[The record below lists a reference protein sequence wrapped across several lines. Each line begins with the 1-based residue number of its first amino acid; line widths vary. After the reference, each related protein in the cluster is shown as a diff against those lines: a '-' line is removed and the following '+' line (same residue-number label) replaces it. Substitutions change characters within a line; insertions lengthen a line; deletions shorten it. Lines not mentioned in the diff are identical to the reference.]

1 MAQIT
6 EIRLAETIE
15 NEILPVLNDKIQRLV
30 QECNARVSAAHD
42 IALRAIEAAEV
53 RSIADATDIDES
65 EREIETN
72 YVTSMEELS
81 NLAALMNKFEQAL
94 TTLSDRQ
101 YSLQESQLT
110 ECAIVEIDDAADE
123 TAQKLS
129 QQIETIGER
138 IQLVK
143 QSIENVTEEDRRYA
157 GNGNVHSQSTEYMW
171 RSRCVLLPNY
181 VLC

>member
-1 MAQIT
+1 M
-6 EIRLAETIE
+6 
-15 NEILPVLNDKIQRLV
+15 
-30 QECNARVSAAHD
+30 H
-42 IALRAIEAAEV
+42 
-53 RSIADATDIDES
+53 
-65 EREIETN
+65 
-72 YVTSMEELS
+72 
-81 NLAALMNKFEQAL
+81 
-94 TTLSDRQ
+94 
-101 YSLQESQLT
+101 
-110 ECAIVEIDDAADE
+110 AIVEIDDATDE

-143 QSIENVTEEDRRYA
+143 QSIENVTEEDRWYA